1 MKINSRESQ
10 VTNCR
15 CYKQTEHRTSSNRIE
30 NFPRNDLPLWRWRIK
45 FHLNLNWKFSWSTA
59 IMGPRKI
66 RNNKDETHPIRLVI
80 KLGHLQAN
88 GRWGGCQWHTRTHSP
103 SGVCVFFFL
112 FLGKSERASSSLFSG
127 ETTTH
132 GN

>member
-1 MKINSRESQ
+1 
-10 VTNCR
+10 
-15 CYKQTEHRTSSNRIE
+15 
-30 NFPRNDLPLWRWRIK
+30 
-45 FHLNLNWKFSWSTA
+45 
-59 IMGPRKI
+59 MGPRKI

-88 GRWGGCQWHTRTHSP
+88 GRWGGVSDTHAHTLQV
-103 SGVCVFFFL
+103 VCVCFFFL